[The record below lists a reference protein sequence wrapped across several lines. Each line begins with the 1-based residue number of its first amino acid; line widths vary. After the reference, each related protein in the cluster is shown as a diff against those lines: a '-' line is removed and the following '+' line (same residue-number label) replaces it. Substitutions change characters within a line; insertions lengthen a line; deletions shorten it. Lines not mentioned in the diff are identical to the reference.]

1 MAKVRLNPVLEK
13 IRGKVGDLVFKRYRD
28 EVVISR
34 TPQSGERQPTPAQA
48 SQQERFK
55 LAVLYGNTVLAD
67 PEKRA
72 IYEAAAER
80 KGVPVFALTVGD
92 FLNAPAVDEI
102 DVSGYTGKAGETIRV
117 RASDDF
123 AVTGVEVSITDS
135 NGSVLEKGTATLV
148 PGSGEWIYQTTTEIA
163 PQQQVSIE
171 VTATD
176 RPGHK
181 TSRTAAAA

>member
-1 MAKVRLNPVLEK
+1 MAKVKLNPVLEN
-13 IRGKVGDLVFKRYRD
+13 IRGKIGDLVFKRYRD
-28 EVVISR
+28 EVVITRAPESGDR
-34 TPQSGERQPTPAQA
+34 TPTPAQA
-48 SQQERFK
+48 AQQERFK
-55 LAVLYGNTVLAD
+55 LAVLYGNMVIAD

-72 IYEAAAER
+72 IYASAAGR

-102 DVSGYTGKAGETIRV
+102 DLSSYTGKAGEMIRI

-123 AVTGVEVSITDS
+123 VVTGVEVTITDS
-135 NGSVLEKGTATLV
+135 NGVVLEQGTASLV
-148 PGSGEWIYQTTTEIA
+148 PGSLEWTYQTTTEIA

-181 TSRTAAAA
+181 TTRTEAAA